1 MKKLFQFPT
10 ALFIVAAVLLNIQAS
25 AQGLSAR
32 YIKTNTNE
40 FPQNSVTALMVYDNY
55 GAAVK
60 GLDKSAFT
68 AILDGKTGDIGGVAT
83 FASTGKGIYTVLCI
97 DVSGSMK
104 GKPMEDSKAAV
115 LKYIS
120 ELGDRD
126 FLAIYSYGDG
136 AELVADFSN
145 DKGYLTGQVKKLTA
159 KDQYTSL
166 FYGASKGIEKL
177 KDKAKGDEAVNL
189 VLIGDG
195 NNDSPQDAYTID
207 DVIFKAKEAGVPV
220 FTFGYTS
227 SNKIALQN
235 LEKIGN
241 ETGGRY
247 YEAPNR
253 EELDGNFRKMRDNIM
268 NIYLVSYKIYE
279 LEGKG
284 QDVNGI
290 FKVKQGQL
298 TSEVTGKV
306 KLPAAK
312 AIAKPGEE
320 GSGFGVWGLVLGA
333 VVLVFGVGVA
343 VFLVMKAK
351 KKKIAAEETEKQL
364 EALRESANSVSE
376 RVERAPVRG
385 TRIEEAAPT
394 VVEES
399 PAAAAA
405 GATVI
410 MRSGEKQSGAAG
422 LRLVLDI
429 KVGPLAGKE
438 FIVNSPGAVIG
449 RSPQEATLVL
459 AEQTVSKRHAK
470 VSFANGVFSIEDLNS
485 SNGVFVNMKR
495 ITHPVVIGDG
505 NSFKIG
511 GCEGYFRLR
520 QG

>member
-364 EALRESANSVSE
+364 EALRESANMVSE
-376 RVERAPVRG
+376 KVERAPVRG

-399 PAAAAA
+399 PAAAA